1 MEATEN
7 RANGAGQTPSGDK
20 KKGCASISVTM
31 MGISAAACGCSANL
45 ILFFIREFNMG
56 SITATLINYC
66 TLTCYNFFAFAGFM
80 VADSCFRS
88 TSFRFSLVTI
98 FSFIS
103 LLGTIMLTLIP
114 AVQSLTPPP
123 YESPSRYQYGVLYLA
138 LALVSLGFG
147 GTRFGF
153 LHMTACQ
160 YGKMVDF
167 MVFTNFN
174 YFFAVVIF
182 GAVIYFDDNVSWSL
196 GFGICVVANAIALI
210 VFLFGKRK
218 GLYCQN
224 EPQWKISLS
233 ENSQGQDDTTEVQAS
248 ALTKSF
254 SMLTSLTT
262 VQALTMDR
270 SIDLPYFKNVPP
282 ESYQFMNLAIS
293 PFLALLCQL
302 SKLLAYPYNTGQT
315 LTPLQRIGIGRVFN
329 IIAIVAS
336 ALIESRRLHIVRTH
350 DLTNKPGSVVPMTS
364 SWLVVPQLLLGF
376 AHSFHL
382 LAQAE
387 ACSSQVFPRSYII
400 HEVMIILSYGIGN
413 YLSAT
418 ITVLVSLL
426 TGWLSNNINDGRL
439 DYVFW
444 MLAMIGVVNFGY
456 YLVSAKRYK
465 FQQHND
471 EASSDKKIENKTA
484 KKIVKCKDT
493 KPEAKVVTEA

>member
-1 MEATEN
+1 
-7 RANGAGQTPSGDK
+7 
-20 KKGCASISVTM
+20 
-31 MGISAAACGCSANL
+31 
-45 ILFFIREFNMG
+45 
-56 SITATLINYC
+56 
-66 TLTCYNFFAFAGFM
+66 
-80 VADSCFRS
+80 
-88 TSFRFSLVTI
+88 
-98 FSFIS
+98 
-103 LLGTIMLTLIP
+103 
-114 AVQSLTPPP
+114 
-123 YESPSRYQYGVLYLA
+123 
-138 LALVSLGFG
+138 
-147 GTRFGF
+147 
-153 LHMTACQ
+153 
-160 YGKMVDF
+160 
-167 MVFTNFN
+167 
-174 YFFAVVIF
+174 
-182 GAVIYFDDNVSWSL
+182 
-196 GFGICVVANAIALI
+196 
-210 VFLFGKRK
+210 
-218 GLYCQN
+218 
-224 EPQWKISLS
+224 
-233 ENSQGQDDTTEVQAS
+233 
-248 ALTKSF
+248 
-254 SMLTSLTT
+254 
-262 VQALTMDR
+262 MDR

-471 EASSDKKIENKTA
+471 EASRSE
-484 KKIVKCKDT
+484 VS
-493 KPEAKVVTEA
+493 P